1 MKTKI
6 KQSINNLLLRSQVEK
21 AYLKSL
27 FANLYHFTH
36 QDKVLHLREK
46 SWQLPKFQEITEQD
60 DQDDYLKL
68 VINGKVFYWNKA
80 LKIDDLP
87 WLYAEV
93 FYEWEKNPSSYGH
106 PMLKIDQKDWV
117 IDAGACEGFFSLY
130 AFEKGASRVIA
141 VEPLPSLQKP
151 LLLTFENM
159 AKAEKFSVISAAL
172 GNENKTLF
180 LDSNQDHVCDSHIT
194 ETKDTNLISVPVTT
208 IDTTCEQYHLQ
219 GQGLIKM
226 DIEGYEMKALEGAKK
241 TLANYKPQLAI
252 AVYHDYENAL
262 KCREIILKA
271 NATYHV
277 EFRGMYAYFNPPRPY
292 LLFAW

>member
-1 MKTKI
+1 
-6 KQSINNLLLRSQVEK
+6 
-21 AYLKSL
+21 
-27 FANLYHFTH
+27 
-36 QDKVLHLREK
+36 
-46 SWQLPKFQEITEQD
+46 
-60 DQDDYLKL
+60 
-68 VINGKVFYWNKA
+68 
-80 LKIDDLP
+80 
-87 WLYAEV
+87 
-93 FYEWEKNPSSYGH
+93 
-106 PMLKIDQKDWV
+106 
-117 IDAGACEGFFSLY
+117 
-130 AFEKGASRVIA
+130 
-141 VEPLPSLQKP
+141 
-151 LLLTFENM
+151 M